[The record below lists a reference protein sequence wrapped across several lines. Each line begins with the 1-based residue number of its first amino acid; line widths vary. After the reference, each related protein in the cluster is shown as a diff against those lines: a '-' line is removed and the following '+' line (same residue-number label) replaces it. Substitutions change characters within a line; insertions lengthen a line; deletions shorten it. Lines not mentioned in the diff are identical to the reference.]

1 MDWNKFN
8 TQLRNAIDTGKVLL
22 GTRESTKECLVGN
35 PKLLVISSTIK
46 ETNKK
51 QLEYYA
57 KLLNIPFVDYV
68 ENGFELGSVCG
79 KPFSVS
85 ALVITDFGQSSI
97 IEVINQKN
105 KVTKVSNS
113 KVESKA
119 KKKAKKEEKKA
130 EKSKAKK
137 LKEMKQKE
145 EEKPLLEDKAL
156 EGIIKMRKR

>member
-1 MDWNKFN
+1 MDWSRFN
-8 TQLRNAIDTGKVLL
+8 TQLRNAIDTGKVSL

-35 PKLLVISSTIK
+35 PKLLIVSSTIK

-57 KLLNIPFVDYV
+57 KLLNIPFIEYV

-85 ALVITDFGQSSI
+85 SLVVTDFGESSI
-97 IEVINQKN
+97 IEVINQKGE
-105 KVTKVSNS
+105 VTKSSNS
-113 KVESKA
+113 KVENKA

-156 EGIIKMRKR
+156 EGIIKIKKR